1 MVKQPDPDTNNEP
14 GDLHKLAEMIADVRV
29 AMLTTF
35 PAGQPSPGQSPA
47 HARPMY
53 TQKVEPDSFDG
64 SLWFMTDA
72 ESGKVDELAEN
83 SNVVVTYSAPNK
95 NRYVVVYGTAR
106 AERNPDKARELW
118 NVHAKGWYPDGP
130 TDRSLMLIEVRVD
143 SAEYWDG
150 PSNTSYLLK
159 LAKAVASGDRI
170 KSHGTHGVIES

>member
-1 MVKQPDPDTNNEP
+1 MVKEPDPDTKNET
-14 GDLHKLAEMIADVRV
+14 GDLHRLAELIADVRV

-35 PAGQPSPGQSPA
+35 PAGEAAA
-47 HARPMY
+47 HTRPMY

-72 ESGKVDELAEN
+72 QSGKIDELAEN
-83 SNVVVTYSAPNK
+83 SQVVVTYSAPDK

-118 NVHAKGWYPDGP
+118 NIHAKGWYPDGP

-150 PSNTSYLLK
+150 PSNTSYMFKLL
-159 LAKAVASGDRI
+159 KAVATGDRI
-170 KSHGTHGVIES
+170 KTYGNHGVIES

>member
-1 MVKQPDPDTNNEP
+1 MVKQPDPDTNNEV
-14 GDLHKLAEMIADVRV
+14 GNLQKLAELIADVRV

-35 PAGQPSPGQSPA
+35 PTGESAA

-53 TQKVEPDSFDG
+53 TQKVEADKFDG
-64 SLWFMTDA
+64 TLWFMTDA
-72 ESGKVDELAEN
+72 GSGKVDELAEN
-83 SNVVVTYSAPNK
+83 SQVVVTYSAPDK

-150 PSNTSYLLK
+150 PSNTSYLFK
-159 LAKAVASGDRI
+159 LLKAVATGDRI
-170 KSHGTHGVIES
+170 KSYGSHGVVES